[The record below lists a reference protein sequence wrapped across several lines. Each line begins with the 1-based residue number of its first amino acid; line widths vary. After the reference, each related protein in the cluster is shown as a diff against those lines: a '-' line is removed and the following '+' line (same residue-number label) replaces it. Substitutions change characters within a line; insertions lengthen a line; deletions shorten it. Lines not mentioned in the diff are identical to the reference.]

1 MASSA
6 LVFAGGDFSNNA
18 MAGVAS
24 GEGVD
29 VWCADRGV
37 VHAAAAGLVPIK
49 IVGDCDSVPEAKL
62 AWALDAGAELI
73 RLEREKN
80 ASDLEHTLR
89 ELVDRDY
96 AHVTVLGV
104 SGGRTDHTL
113 FNWFLALQ
121 QDWPFSLTFVD
132 STVSAYL
139 VHADAPF
146 NAQIPADTTV
156 SLVCRDSVS
165 GVNTM
170 GLKYPLTDA
179 RLMGGS
185 TLGLSNEVAR
195 DAAEELTSV
204 SVTVST
210 GRLLVCVVNT

>member
-1 MASSA
+1 VAERA
-6 LVFAGGDFSNNA
+6 LVFAGGDFSKDT
-18 MAGVAS
+18 MAAVAS
-24 GEGVD
+24 RIDCD

-37 VHAAAAGLVPIK
+37 VHAVAAGLMPTI
-49 IVGDCDSVPEAKL
+49 IVGDCDSLSEADL
-62 AWALDAGAELI
+62 AQAMAGGAELI

-80 ASDLEHTLR
+80 ASDLEYTLR
-89 ELVDRDY
+89 ELVARDY

-104 SGGRTDHTL
+104 SGGRADHHL
-113 FNWFLALQ
+113 FNWLLALQ
-121 QDWPFSLTFVD
+121 QDWPFSVTFID

-139 VHADAPF
+139 VHQDAPF
-146 NAQIPADTTV
+146 NAQIPFDTTV
-156 SLVCRDSVS
+156 SLIGRESVS
-165 GVNTM
+165 GVTTT

-195 DAAEELTSV
+195 DADEDFTSV
-204 SVTVST
+204 SVTVTT